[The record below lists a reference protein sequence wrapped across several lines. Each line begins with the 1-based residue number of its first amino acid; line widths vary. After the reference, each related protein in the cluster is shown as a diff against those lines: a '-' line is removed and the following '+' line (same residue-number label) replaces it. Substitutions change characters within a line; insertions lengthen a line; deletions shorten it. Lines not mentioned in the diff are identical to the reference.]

1 MHGAMPRLL
10 HPLAA
15 ALLTAACALAAP
27 AGARGATLA
36 GWDAKQQ
43 RQAVQQGLMSPLQ
56 DGGFHGDRPLTGAQ
70 LRGAL
75 AQLAALHAAAT
86 VAPPVAPTVS
96 VIGFD
101 ALLVRQLGL
110 ADVARAVQAEAA
122 HAGLTPPARFGTE
135 VVARLL
141 GLRTNHP
148 FADEDLELYPF
159 QAITR
164 AEAAWSL
171 AQAADFDGSQQ
182 QWARDTLARF
192 VLPRYAGRRRAALRV
207 AVARIGMPYVWGGET
222 DRASSALGGQVHGG
236 YDCSG
241 LAWRVFK
248 LGGLPG
254 GAALRGRTAAQQAGE
269 IRRGARL
276 RLSQVRGGDL
286 VFFGPGRFWQ
296 KATERRIV
304 HEGIALTPDWM
315 IHASAQGVYVSPLF
329 DPERRAS
336 FSWGRRMPGS

>member
-1 MHGAMPRLL
+1 MDVAMPRPLRA
-10 HPLAA
+10 LAA
-15 ALLTAACALAAP
+15 ALLLAVAAPAAALAATP
-27 AGARGATLA
+27 A
-36 GWDAKQQ
+36 GWDAAQQ
-43 RQAVQQGLMSPLQ
+43 RSAVREGVMAPLG
-56 DGGFHGDRPLTGAQ
+56 DGRFHGDRPLTGAQ
-70 LRGAL
+70 LRAAL
-75 AQLAALHAAAT
+75 AGVAARSAVPRL
-86 VAPPVAPTVS
+86 APPAAPTVS
-96 VIGFD
+96 VMGFD
-101 ALLVRQLGL
+101 ALLVAQLGL
-110 ADVARAVQAEAA
+110 GDVAAAVQAQAA
-122 HAGLTPPARFGTE
+122 HAGLRPPARFGTE

-148 FADEDLELYPF
+148 AADEALELYPT

-171 AQAADFDGSQQ
+171 AQAAAFDGGQQ
-182 QWARDTLARF
+182 QWARATLARF
-192 VLPRYAGRRRAALRV
+192 VLPRYGGRRRAALRV

-222 DRASSALGGQVHGG
+222 DRASAFFGGQVHGG

-248 LGGLPG
+248 LSGLPG
-254 GAALRGRTAAQQAGE
+254 GTLLRGRTAAQQAGE
-269 IRRGARL
+269 VPRTARL

-286 VFFGPGRFWQ
+286 LFFGPGRFWQ

-329 DPERRAS
+329 DPWRRAE
-336 FSWGRRMPGS
+336 FSWARRMPGSP